1 MPVVSCEHVELTKM
15 IDIFLGHSLLIIYKR
30 RKEKDQYIGPISVQ
44 SFLLATIHSHTHTQ
58 TNIH

>member
-44 SFLLATIHSHTHTQ
+44 SFLLATIH
-58 TNIH
+58 